1 MTATKTNE
9 RPGTRAQVKY
19 VRSSAYKVREVLNLI
34 RTKSFAEATD
44 ILMFSERRI
53 SDTVQ
58 KCLNS
63 AAANAEN
70 NDNIPS
76 EELFVSA
83 CYADEGPTLKRW
95 RPRARGRAT
104 RIRKR
109 TCHITIILGRYTP
122 EELDA
127 IREQAQ
133 LKGSGNQ
140 ESASESRRRRVDKSK
155 EAKDEETIEDTEN
168 LEESIAEEDDVN
180 AEDSMEETPD
190 IESSEE
196 SPEVESS
203 EETPDIEST
212 EIGSGS
218 EPFGPGSAEPLE
230 DGSAPGPEYVIKGKK
245 AKKIYHPEE
254 SSFYGRT
261 KADIWFTSSEVA
273 ESAGFRLPNSMQKES
288 EETIEESE
296 VKENDDSSDEGN
308 E

>member
-34 RTKSFAEATD
+34 RTKSYAEATD

-58 KCLNS
+58 KCLDS

-76 EELFVSA
+76 EELFVAA

-122 EELDA
+122 EELDSM
-127 IREQAQ
+127 RQQAL

-140 ESASESRRRRVDKSK
+140 ESASESRRRRVEKSK
-155 EAKDEETIEDTEN
+155 ETNDEEVIEDSEN
-168 LEESIAEEDDVN
+168 LEESTAEEDHETTEASV
-180 AEDSMEETPD
+180 EENLD
-190 IESSEE
+190 
-196 SPEVESS
+196 VESS
-203 EETPDIEST
+203 ETDA
-212 EIGSGS
+212 GS
-218 EPFGPGSAEPLE
+218 EPFGPGSAEALE
-230 DGSAPGPEYVIKGKK
+230 DGSSPGPEYLIKGKK

-261 KADIWFTSSEVA
+261 KADVWFTSPEAA
-273 ESAGFRLPNSMQKES
+273 ENAGFRLPNSMQKKS

-296 VKENDDSSDEGN
+296 MKQNDDSNDEGN